1 MHYHVPEKL
10 NADLSKPAV
19 VHSNNL
25 PWTPSQTPGVER
37 RFLERDG
44 GEVARASSIVRY
56 APGSAFPRH
65 VHDKGEE
72 YFVLNGVFSDEHGDF
87 GKGAYVR
94 NPPGSTHAPFTKD
107 GCIIFVK
114 LRQMPASTK
123 DALVVRSLDMKG
135 APTSVAGVTRTTLF
149 ESETGETV
157 AVETYAPGAQWLDRA
172 THKGE
177 EFLVLEG
184 DLLMGITYA
193 RRALHGEMV
202 PLHPDLAPCFRSDR
216 QRPSRREAQPCERS
230 LLQEFFCR
238 ARRGQPALMKGC
250 ADGMSAWR
258 YFGL

>member
-72 YFVLNGVFSDEHGDF
+72 YLVLNGVFSDEHGDF

-123 DALVVRSLDMKG
+123 DALVVRTLDMKG

-149 ESETGETV
+149 ESEQAKPSRSRLMRRVRNGSIGRSIK
-157 AVETYAPGAQWLDRA
+157 ARSFSSWKAI
-172 THKGE
+172 
-177 EFLVLEG
+177 FF
-184 DLLMGITYA
+184 MGITYA
-193 RRALHGEMV
+193 RRAHGCASRR
-202 PLHPDLAPCFRSDR
+202 DGRCRSDR
-216 QRPSRREAQPCERS
+216 KQGARS
-230 LLQEFFCR
+230 
-238 ARRGQPALMKGC
+238 G
-250 ADGMSAWR
+250 
-258 YFGL
+258 

>member
-1 MHYHVPEKL
+1 MHYLVPEKL
-10 NADLSKPAV
+10 NADLSKPAL
-19 VHSNNL
+19 VHSNSL

-37 RFLERDG
+37 RFLERD
-44 GEVARASSIVRY
+44 
-56 APGSAFPRH
+56 
-65 VHDKGEE
+65 
-72 YFVLNGVFSDEHGDF
+72 F
-87 GKGAYVR
+87 GKVTYVR

-123 DALVVRSLDMKG
+123 EALVVRTLDMKG

-184 DLLMGITYA
+184 GLLYGDYVCEEGTWL
-193 RRALHGEMV
+193 RFPPGRALPIRSKTGCKVWVKRDH
-202 PLHPDLAPCFRSDR
+202 LAV
-216 QRPSRREAQPCERS
+216 Q
-230 LLQEFFCR
+230 
-238 ARRGQPALMKGC
+238 
-250 ADGMSAWR
+250 
-258 YFGL
+258 

>member
-72 YFVLNGVFSDEHGDF
+72 YLVLNGVFSDEHGDF

-123 DALVVRSLDMKG
+123 DALVVRTLDMKG

-184 DLLMGITYA
+184 DLLYGDYVCEEGA
-193 RRALHGEMV
+193 WLRFPPGRALPIRSKTGCKVWVKRDH
-202 PLHPDLAPCFRSDR
+202 LAV
-216 QRPSRREAQPCERS
+216 Q
-230 LLQEFFCR
+230 
-238 ARRGQPALMKGC
+238 
-250 ADGMSAWR
+250 
-258 YFGL
+258 